1 VRLRKALLTL
11 AAVPL
16 GLGGC
21 GALGL
26 GAPTAGAPV
35 SAPVSPSPGPTCT
48 PWIYYDAGSPSPSPS
63 VSNRSVSPSPTPML
77 SYLPL
82 DPNCSQNFTRI
93 DQTLIPMTV
102 TPGKRSL
109 TVTWPRQY
117 NSDYRITA
125 VRQPLVSGSQPPY
138 TWQYVGTGTGCAV
151 TAKITGLA
159 SRVPYIVWLDAPN
172 TGYEADGTRHL
183 RTGRSLVVFP
193 R

>member
-1 VRLRKALLTL
+1 MRLRKALLTL

-26 GAPTAGAPV
+26 GAPTADASV
-35 SAPVSPSPGPTCT
+35 SASVSPGPTGT
-48 PWIYYDAGSPSPSPS
+48 PWIYYAAGSTAPSPG
-63 VSNRSVSPSPTPML
+63 VSNRSVPPSSTPTL
-77 SYLPL
+77 AYLPL
-82 DPNCSQNFTRI
+82 DPNCSQTYTRI

-102 TPGKRSL
+102 TPGRRSL
-109 TVTWPRQY
+109 TVAWPRQY

-138 TWQYVGTGTGCAV
+138 TWQYVATGTGCAV
-151 TAKITGLA
+151 TAKISGLA
-159 SRVPYIVWLDAPN
+159 SGVPYIVWLDAPN

-183 RTGRSLVVFP
+183 HSGRSLVVFP